1 MLLIT
6 GFGLGCLAVIFL
18 IIARD
23 FGRMPVAQ
31 ACLTLLIATGA
42 FLLDSII
49 HHQWKWL
56 TSDIMTMLPAIFW
69 LLCQLAFAR
78 RPRLVS
84 VWAALAL
91 YSFITPALCRPFDAS
106 NELTG
111 HLHIWGW
118 KLPTYAEYIVI
129 LHGMWVVVANWSDD
143 LISSRRKLRGF
154 LLGIIGFSA
163 LWVTGS
169 LNSGYGSN
177 NSLPAIVCIAALI
190 IAHLLLKGREGVLL
204 GLSKPSNQETPN
216 AHTNTSTN
224 TNTNQQAENSTPN
237 MIDDS
242 DLNKYALKLQQIMS
256 EGFYRTE
263 KLTIQK
269 LSKKIGLPEYKTRAL
284 INQTLAYRNFNDYI
298 NQLRIAEAGRRLISE
313 PETPVLNIA
322 LDVGYRTLSS
332 FNRAFKEIFDQSP
345 TAYRSAKNA
354 HPSNTTT

>member
-1 MLLIT
+1 MLLLT

-23 FGRMPVAQ
+23 FGRIPVAK
-31 ACLTLLIATGA
+31 ACLALLVAAGA
-42 FLLDSII
+42 FLLNNVIDSE
-49 HHQWKWL
+49 WKWL

-78 RPRLVS
+78 RPRLIS
-84 VWAALAL
+84 IWAALAL
-91 YSFITPALCRPFDAS
+91 YSFITPALCRPFEAYD
-106 NELTG
+106 ELTG

-129 LHGMWVVVANWSDD
+129 LHGMWVVIANWSDD
-143 LISSRRKLRGF
+143 LIASRRRLRGA

-169 LNSGYGSN
+169 LNTGYGTN
-177 NSLPAIVCIAALI
+177 LSLPAVVAVAALI
-190 IAHLLLKGREGVLL
+190 VANLLLKGRNGVLL
-204 GLSKPSNQETPN
+204 GLSKPIVTAQK
-216 AHTNTSTN
+216 NTDTEIEDELSIN
-224 TNTNQQAENSTPN
+224 HSELNEN
-237 MIDDS
+237 
-242 DLNKYALKLQQIMS
+242 ALKLNKVMA

-269 LSKKIGLPEYKTRAL
+269 LSKKIDLPEYKTRAL

-298 NQLRIAEAGRRLISE
+298 NQLRIAEAGERLIAE
-313 PETPVLNIA
+313 PETPILNIA

-345 TAYRSAKNA
+345 TSYRQSRKLK
-354 HPSNTTT
+354 